1 MNPRSDLATSSVEGL
16 IGYREIFERIW
27 QCRDFELSTLWQ
39 RSVLLGAF
47 MVAAYAGY
55 GALILNVF
63 EKSNRVAWWGALN
76 LMAIGVCC
84 FGLILSVL
92 WIMML
97 KGSKAWYEIYERAI
111 EDFRKAYP
119 EAFKAEIVAKPHSIK
134 CSELAGFGIV
144 WNGAR
149 TSQIDVSNGLF
160 SGFSGC
166 YSVSRVAILIG
177 QMSLMGWIG
186 LIVVHLVFLL
196 KGYTA
201 ISDFT
206 QNPRYMVVSALIFIG
221 LCSFVVV
228 KIRRSAHSST
238 LEALT

>member
-1 MNPRSDLATSSVEGL
+1 MSPRSDLTTSSGEGL

-27 QCRDFELSTLWQ
+27 RCRDFELSTLWQ

-47 MVAAYAGY
+47 MVAAYTGY

-63 EKSNRVAWWGALN
+63 EKSNRVTWWGVLN

-84 FGLILSVL
+84 FGLVLSVL

-111 EDFRKAYP
+111 EDFRKTYP

-144 WNGAR
+144 WNGVHM
-149 TSQIDVSNGLF
+149 SQIDVSNGLF
-160 SGFSGC
+160 SGSSGC

-177 QMSLMGWIG
+177 QVSLMGWIG
-186 LIVVHLVFLL
+186 LIAVHLVFLL

-201 ISDFT
+201 IADFA
-206 QNPRYMVVSALIFIG
+206 QNPRHMVVSALIFIG
-221 LCSFVVV
+221 LCSFAVV

-238 LEALT
+238 LEALI

>member
-1 MNPRSDLATSSVEGL
+1 MSSTNNSATSDGQL

-111 EDFRKAYP
+111 DDFCKTYP
-119 EAFKAEIVAKPHSIK
+119 EAFKAEIVTQTRCPA
-134 CSELAGFGIV
+134 LAGFGII
-144 WNGAR
+144 WNAAH

>member
-1 MNPRSDLATSSVEGL
+1 MSPSSNIDTSSGEGL

-63 EKSNRVAWWGALN
+63 EKSNRVAWWGTLN

-97 KGSKAWYEIYERAI
+97 KGSKTWYEIYERAI
-111 EDFRKAYP
+111 DDFCKTYP
-119 EAFKAEIVAKPHSIK
+119 EAFKAEIVTKPRVIK
-134 CSELAGFGIV
+134 CSELAGFGII
-144 WNGAR
+144 WNGTH

-160 SGFSGC
+160 NGFSGC

-177 QMSLMGWIG
+177 QVSLMGWIG

-201 ISDFT
+201 IADFA
-206 QNPRYMVVSALIFIG
+206 QNPRYMVVAALTLTG
-221 LCSFVVV
+221 LCLFVVV
-228 KIRRSAHSST
+228 KIRRSVHSST

>member
-1 MNPRSDLATSSVEGL
+1 MSPRSDLVTSSREGL

-39 RSVLLGAF
+39 RSVMLGAF

-63 EKSNRVAWWGALN
+63 EKSNRVTWWGVLN

-111 EDFRKAYP
+111 EDFRKTYP

-134 CSELAGFGIV
+134 CSELAGFGII
-144 WNGAR
+144 WNGAH

-160 SGFSGC
+160 SGSSGC
-166 YSVSRVAILIG
+166 YSVSRVATLIG
-177 QMSLMGWIG
+177 QVSLMGWIG
-186 LIVVHLVFLL
+186 LIAVHLLFLL

-201 ISDFT
+201 IADFV
-206 QNPRYMVVSALIFIG
+206 QSPRCMVVAALTLTG
-221 LCSFVVV
+221 LCWFVVV
-228 KIRRSAHSST
+228 KIQRSAHSST

>member
-1 MNPRSDLATSSVEGL
+1 MNLRSNPDISSGEGL
-16 IGYREIFERIW
+16 IGYREILERIW

-63 EKSNRVAWWGALN
+63 EKSNRMVWWGVLN

-111 EDFRKAYP
+111 EDFRKTCP
-119 EAFKAEIVAKPHSIK
+119 EAFKVEIVAKPRVIR
-134 CSELAGFGIV
+134 CSELAGFGII
-144 WNGAR
+144 WNGAH
-149 TSQIDVSNGLF
+149 TSQIDVSKGLF
-160 SGFSGC
+160 SGTSGC

-177 QMSLMGWIG
+177 QVSLMGWIG
-186 LIVVHLVFLL
+186 LIAVHLVSLL

-201 ISDFT
+201 IAGFA
-206 QNPRYMVVSALIFIG
+206 QNPRCMVVVALTLTG
-221 LCSFVVV
+221 LCLFAVV

>member
-1 MNPRSDLATSSVEGL
+1 MSSTNNPATSDGQL

-39 RSVLLGAF
+39 RSVMLGAF
-47 MVAAYAGY
+47 MVVAYTGY
-55 GALILNVF
+55 GALVLNLF
-63 EKSNRVAWWGALN
+63 AKSNRMIWWGVLN

-111 EDFRKAYP
+111 EDFRKTCP
-119 EAFKAEIVAKPHSIK
+119 EAFKAEIVVKPRVIR
-134 CSELAGFGIV
+134 CSELAGFGII
-144 WNGAR
+144 WNGAH

-160 SGFSGC
+160 SGSSGC

-177 QMSLMGWIG
+177 QVSLMGWIG
-186 LIVVHLVFLL
+186 LIAVHLVFLL

-201 ISDFT
+201 IADFV
-206 QNPRYMVVSALIFIG
+206 QSPRCMVVAALTLTG
-221 LCSFVVV
+221 LCWFAVV

>member
-63 EKSNRVAWWGALN
+63 EKSNRVAWWGTLN

-111 EDFRKAYP
+111 EDFRKTCP
-119 EAFKAEIVAKPHSIK
+119 EAFKAEIVTQTRCPA
-134 CSELAGFGIV
+134 LAGFGII
-144 WNGAR
+144 WNAAH
-149 TSQIDVSNGLF
+149 TSQINVSNGLF
-160 SGFSGC
+160 SGSSGC

-177 QMSLMGWIG
+177 QVSLMGWIG
-186 LIVVHLVFLL
+186 LIAVHLVFLL

-201 ISDFT
+201 IADFA

-221 LCSFVVV
+221 LCSFTVV